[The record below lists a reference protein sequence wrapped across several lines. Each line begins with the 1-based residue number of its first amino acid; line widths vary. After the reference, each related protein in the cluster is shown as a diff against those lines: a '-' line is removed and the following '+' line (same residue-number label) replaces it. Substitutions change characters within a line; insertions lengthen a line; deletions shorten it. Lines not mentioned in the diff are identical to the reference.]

1 MALRILAVLVAVLS
15 SSGQAQRY
23 FIGEEAPEDYYNS
36 QQVLT
41 NPQQQYY
48 QNPSST
54 YYLPKQLPAH
64 PQQPQYNQQPSA
76 RQFPFRL
83 AQDEYVAP
91 STHRPD
97 YSRVLP
103 NHRLQQDQHAHYP
116 SELTGNAFEPE
127 PASKEARR
135 LDFNKEEN
143 GEDEYLE
150 ESDYGASE
158 LNDKRAASESAAAK
172 EDKAEAPNELDDEEY
187 DEDDEEYEYED
198 EDEGENNNLNNETKT
213 TNEAYEVLTVKPTKP
228 MQNGLLDGFVD
239 VDLMDTTTQEPATS
253 NFQSSVLPPKEDS
266 NETRNF
272 PELVV
277 SVVTSKTIVNNT
289 VISPIAYNASTVPS
303 AEMGV
308 SVENST
314 DSWIV
319 IASVQTSR
327 SISGA
332 RYIPSTSV
340 DQDER
345 RQLLNEGTLSETEA
359 TILETEL
366 TSPMSS
372 PRPKTSTESLIDKL
386 DRVQSDLSSRVLTG
400 GFKNDNIAIID
411 ENLTTKVEASTEA
424 TVKKPYPQVNIRK
437 FDAGNRAVR
446 PTAKKSEPKRKPVA
460 PKPLPTDQS
469 PTTQDPLSLIL
480 QKIKPVEDISA
491 LLPPGYRI
499 PSSEELLKSSQ
510 PVNDI
515 TNLLPPGYTPPQPAT
530 STIKSILDVL
540 PNEESVE
547 DISALL
553 PPGFKL
559 PATTEKPLDS
569 LATSLLSK
577 AKPVEDIS
585 FLLPPGFKQ
594 GQPGNDLLSKAK
606 PVQSISALLP
616 PGYKAPSSKSKLEDN
631 VPAALLPP
639 GYKPGGTTE
648 KPAMKVFSKAKPV
661 DDISALLP
669 PGYKAGAT
677 PPAEKSVSS
686 ILAKAQPVEDI
697 SALLP
702 PGFKKG
708 FSRPKVTTTP
718 PSVNLETV
726 SQNIPNNLLP
736 PGFKPGPSSSEPLA
750 TSTDSSVSPSAPLS
764 SGSGGL
770 KIVFPSRPGGG
781 ARKTPRL
788 TTPRGQAEDGA
799 IKPTSPSIRKAW
811 PVRSS
816 TEFTGWPTPSTTPI
830 SIEKLLEAAR
840 TAFKSTSTEEPV
852 ETTSTTTTT
861 TTTTTTPRPTTPGI
875 CVDDCDL
882 AGTIKLVGGAK
893 WVPELLDPN
902 TKEYQLLANSV
913 QSELENIYNS
923 SPMLKKWYRKIRIDS
938 FSEGSVLVD
947 FLVEFNE
954 IGQKV
959 DTQQIKRL
967 FHESLTE
974 TPQEPSNREGKALNE
989 SKAERLSLG
998 KFEVD
1003 PKYTDFVVIP
1013 KNAYPTVGYADE
1025 VLLPQWAIA
1034 VIVIGLASL
1043 LFVIIFGATVLF
1055 NRHKN
1060 SKKSPAPLTE
1070 DMLNELNKNHMGG
1083 IETYETEDFYNMEDV
1098 WSDKHY
1104 EQKPH
1109 KKRTANSSL
1118 YDNSTANLYD
1128 SWRSQWN
1135 GQWNAYN
1142 TYYGNQH
1149 GSQHSLRRPD
1159 HDTNF

>member
-469 PTTQDPLSLIL
+469 PTTQ
-480 QKIKPVEDISA
+480 
-491 LLPPGYRI
+491 
-499 PSSEELLKSSQ
+499 ELLKSSQ